1 MISIHSP
8 RAGRDSRSA
17 VGNLPRSYFNPLAPC
32 GARRA
37 GIHQHETDLT
47 ISIHSPRAGR
57 DALLRPQ
64 TPLHTVFQSTRP
76 VRGETA
82 KACDG
87 MPPKRFQS
95 TRPVRGETPQPVK
108 ITCWHV
114 YFNPLAPRGAR
125 PRSSER
131 STTHTRFQSTRPAWG
146 ETRRQGRGAHQQGIS
161 IHSPRV
167 GRDHVAA
174 GSDADHGE
182 ISIHSPRVGRD

>member
-47 ISIHSPRAGR
+47 ISIHSPRAGRDRPNTGIGRERVISIHSPRAGR

-125 PRSSER
+125 PRRR
-131 STTHTRFQSTRPAWG
+131 SRPTPSG
-146 ETRRQGRGAHQQGIS
+146 SIS

-167 GRDHVAA
+167 GRDIIV
-174 GSDADHGE
+174 
-182 ISIHSPRVGRD
+182 P